1 MRKLCGIS
9 STQFDDCYAL
19 LSFAV
24 NTAADALD
32 ALVFPQMLL
41 HSRAEHAGS
50 LAVDDRDR
58 RQSGHDGA
66 RQEVVHLKESLLG
79 AHAAHINLAFR
90 RADVEFASRC
100 ISSRLRLGLR
110 RVLLLLD
117 EAQLVLLDRHL
128 HRAGLHLHAA
138 VPVRRSKHSRNN
150 AADVEQAHTVAL
162 LHRTNLVSLDNAL
175 LDAAALFV
183 LGLGDD
189 TAQRRLGCREVLVGV
204 LLLRLLF

>member
-1 MRKLCGIS
+1 MRKLCRIA

-19 LSFAV
+19 LSFAI

-50 LAVDDRDR
+50 LAVDDRNR
-58 RQSGHDGA
+58 RQSGHDGT

-79 AHAAHINLAFR
+79 AHAAHIDFAFR
-90 RADVEFASRC
+90 RADVKFASRR
-100 ISSRLRLGLR
+100 ISSRLRLGLG

-128 HRAGLHLHAA
+128 HRAGLHLHTA
-138 VPVRRSKHSRNN
+138 VPVRRPR
-150 AADVEQAHTVAL
+150 
-162 LHRTNLVSLDNAL
+162 
-175 LDAAALFV
+175 
-183 LGLGDD
+183 
-189 TAQRRLGCREVLVGV
+189 
-204 LLLRLLF
+204 